1 MCVVPE
7 IRLPYRKDGMGGA
20 ELLIAIAHILT
31 TEADL
36 TEALRLVVREV
47 VRFVGAE
54 TGAAYRVDH
63 ERRLLVPVAAYR
75 VPHHALSILTSALL
89 PIDEHGFLES
99 VFAGATITSS
109 DDVQNDPRFTYE
121 LFHRFPHRSGVI
133 VPIHLDGDV
142 AGALYLVW
150 WERAERFDLARVA
163 MLEAVAQ
170 QLALLLRSARLRA
183 EAERQRA
190 EALAA
195 EERYH
200 GLVEHVPVGLFRT
213 TASGQILDAN
223 PAMVELL
230 KFKDR
235 EALLGISATSLY
247 VDPEDRER
255 GHQLR
260 DAAGVTRDFQ
270 CELRTNGG
278 GTVWVRMNS
287 RVVRDGEREYWEG
300 TIEDITNQRR
310 AVEAERRAETL
321 RAVAQL
327 ANAAAH
333 EINNPLAVI
342 VGRLE
347 LLRRDLTASQQ
358 GRLAP
363 IVEASKQIAKI
374 ITHMGR
380 LTRLETLDDLPAS
393 PMLDLRRSSEPLTK

>member
-1 MCVVPE
+1 
-7 IRLPYRKDGMGGA
+7 MGGA

-54 TGAAYRVDH
+54 TGAAYRVDP

-89 PIDEHGFLES
+89 PIDEQGFRES

-109 DDVQNDPRFTYE
+109 DDVQNDPRFAYT
-121 LFHRFPHRSGVI
+121 LFHQFPHRSGVI

-170 QLALLLRSARLRA
+170 QLALLMRSARLRA
-183 EAERQRA
+183 EA
-190 EALAA
+190 LAA
-195 EERYH
+195 EARYH
-200 GLVEHVPVGLFRT
+200 GLVEHVPIGIFRT
-213 TASGQILDAN
+213 TPRGQILDAN
-223 PAMVELL
+223 PAMLELL

-235 EALLGISATSLY
+235 ETLLGVNATALY

-255 GHQLR
+255 WHQLR
-260 DAAGVTRDFQ
+260 DAAGVTRDFH
-270 CELRTNGG
+270 CELRTHDG
-278 GTVWVRMNS
+278 GTVWVRLNA
-287 RVVRDGEREYWEG
+287 RLVRAGEHEYWEG
-300 TIEDITNQRR
+300 TVEDITSQRR
-310 AVEAERRAETL
+310 ADEAERRAETL

-347 LLRRDLTASQQ
+347 LLRRDLNTDQR

-393 PMLDLRRSSEPLTK
+393 PMLDLRRSAEQLTK

>member
-1 MCVVPE
+1 
-7 IRLPYRKDGMGGA
+7 MGGA
-20 ELLIAIAHILT
+20 ELLFTIAHILT

-54 TGAAYRVDH
+54 TGAAYRVDR
-63 ERRLLVPVAAYR
+63 ERRMLVPVAAYR
-75 VPHHALSILTSALL
+75 VPKHTLPVLTSAVL
-89 PIDEHGFLES
+89 PIDEPWFRGS
-99 VFAGATITSS
+99 AFAGGSVTAS
-109 DDVQNDPRFTYE
+109 DDVPNDPRFAFE
-121 LFHRFPHRSGVI
+121 LFHRFPHRSGVV
-133 VPIHLDGDV
+133 VPFHVDGDV

-150 WERAERFDLARVA
+150 WKRAERVDLARVS
-163 MLEAVAQ
+163 MLEAVGQ
-170 QLALLLRSARLRA
+170 QLALLLRAAWLRA

-200 GLVEHVPVGLFRT
+200 GLVEHIPVGIFRT
-213 TASGQILDAN
+213 TPSGQILDVN
-223 PAMVELL
+223 PAMVEML

-235 EALLGISATSLY
+235 DALLAVNATSLY
-247 VDPEDRER
+247 VNPDDRER
-255 GHQLR
+255 GHRQR
-260 DAAGVTRDFQ
+260 DETGVTRDFQ
-270 CELRTNGG
+270 VELRTHDG
-278 GTVWVRMNS
+278 GTVWVRMNA
-287 RVVRDGEREYWEG
+287 RALRDGDREYWEG

-347 LLRRDLTASQQ
+347 LLRRDLTPEQQ
-358 GRLAP
+358 AKLNP
-363 IVEASKQIAKI
+363 IVESSRQIAKI

-380 LTRLETLDDLPAS
+380 MTRLETLDDLPVS
-393 PMLDLRRSSEPLTK
+393 PMLDLRRSSEPTSK

>member
-1 MCVVPE
+1 M
-7 IRLPYRKDGMGGA
+7 DSA
-20 ELLIAIAHILT
+20 DLLITIAHILT

-36 TEALRLVVREV
+36 TEALRRVVREV

-54 TGAAYRVDH
+54 TGAAYRVDR
-63 ERRLLVPVAAYR
+63 ERRVLVPVAAYR
-75 VPHHALSILTSALL
+75 VPSHALSILTSAVL
-89 PIDEHGFLES
+89 PIDEQGFRES
-99 VFAGATITSS
+99 VFTAATITSS
-109 DDVQNDPRFTYE
+109 DDVQNDPRFGFE

-163 MLEAVAQ
+163 MLEAVGQ
-170 QLALLLRSARLRA
+170 QLALLLRAAFLRA

-195 EERYH
+195 EQRYH
-200 GLVEHVPVGLFRT
+200 SLVEHVPVGLFRT
-213 TASGQILDAN
+213 TASGKILDAN
-223 PAMVELL
+223 PAMVEML

-235 EALLGISATSLY
+235 EALLGISATALY
-247 VDPEDRER
+247 VNPEDRER
-255 GHQLR
+255 GHRLR
-260 DAAGVTRDFQ
+260 DSDGITRDFQ
-270 CELRTNGG
+270 AELRTHDG

-287 RVVRDGEREYWEG
+287 RVVRDGADEYWEG
-300 TIEDITNQRR
+300 TLEDITSQRR
-310 AVEAERRAETL
+310 ADEAERRAETL

-347 LLRRDLTASQQ
+347 LLRRDLTPDQR
-358 GRLAP
+358 GRLTP
-363 IVEASKQIAKI
+363 IVEASKQIARI

-393 PMLDLRRSSEPLTK
+393 PMLDLRRSSEPLST

>member
-1 MCVVPE
+1 
-7 IRLPYRKDGMGGA
+7 MGGA

-54 TGAAYRVDH
+54 TGAAYRVDP

-89 PIDEHGFLES
+89 PIDEQGFRES

-109 DDVQNDPRFTYE
+109 DDVQNDPRFAYA
-121 LFHRFPHRSGVI
+121 LFHQFPHRSGVI

-163 MLEAVAQ
+163 MLEAVGQ

-183 EAERQRA
+183 EAVAA
-190 EALAA
+190 EA
-195 EERYH
+195 RYH
-200 GLVEHVPVGLFRT
+200 GLVEHVPVGIFRST
-213 TASGQILDAN
+213 PSGQILDAN
-223 PAMVELL
+223 PAMLELL

-235 EALLGISATSLY
+235 EALLGVNAAALY

-255 GHQLR
+255 WHQLR
-260 DAAGVTRDFQ
+260 DVAGVTRDFH
-270 CELRTNGG
+270 CELRTRDG
-278 GTVWVRMNS
+278 GTVWVRLNA
-287 RVVRDGEREYWEG
+287 RLVRDGEHEYWEG
-300 TIEDITNQRR
+300 TLEDITSQRR
-310 AVEAERRAETL
+310 ADEAERRAETL

-347 LLRRDLTASQQ
+347 LLRRDLTTDQRA
-358 GRLAP
+358 RLAP

-393 PMLDLRRSSEPLTK
+393 PMLDLRRSAEQLTK